1 MSIQIIFARK
11 SFSAVMAFLQI
22 VVPLWLLFVNI
33 FSVFLQ
39 VGWICG
45 FIWADITFSGCFWL
59 CHSIGVLSHVI
70 VVSWLSNWS
79 LSTLLTCERSFVMSS
94 NLVYCKVDF
103 LFKTFAT
110 LVAEEVDH
118 PFPIFAL
125 YWSKYDEISSFPLN
139 LNTNLI

>member
-1 MSIQIIFARK
+1 
-11 SFSAVMAFLQI
+11 MAFLQI

-70 VVSWLSNWS
+70 VVS
-79 LSTLLTCERSFVMSS
+79 
-94 NLVYCKVDF
+94 
-103 LFKTFAT
+103 
-110 LVAEEVDH
+110 
-118 PFPIFAL
+118 
-125 YWSKYDEISSFPLN
+125 
-139 LNTNLI
+139 

>member
-22 VVPLWLLFVNI
+22 IVPLWLLFVNI

-70 VVSWLSNWS
+70 VVSWLSKWS
-79 LSTLLTCERSFVMSS
+79 FSTLLTCERSFVMSS

-110 LVAEEVDH
+110 VIEKEVDH

-125 YWSKYDEISSFPLN
+125 NWSKYDEISSFPLN